1 MLTNIAGYLHHAALL
16 IGSNIVG
23 FANHALVYDHI
34 KSIGHI
40 TNIPVSTP
48 GDALDAQQ
56 GCYNVF
62 YLQKAAK

>member
-1 MLTNIAGYLHHAALL
+1 
-16 IGSNIVG
+16 
-23 FANHALVYDHI
+23 VYDHI